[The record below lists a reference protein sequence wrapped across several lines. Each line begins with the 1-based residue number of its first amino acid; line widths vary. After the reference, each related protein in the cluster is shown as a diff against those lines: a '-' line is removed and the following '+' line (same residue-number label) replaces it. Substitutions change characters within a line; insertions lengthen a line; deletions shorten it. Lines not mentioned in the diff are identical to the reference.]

1 VGRPAEDNRRFVHEV
16 LWVLRSGMCWQDM
29 QERHGKYK
37 TTHKRF
43 THWASAGVWDRVL
56 ADLLKDRENR
66 YVMIDS
72 NVVRE
77 HQQAATARK
86 KGSGERS
93 GRSRGGLTTK
103 IHLLADEPRL
113 PIGFVLTDS

>member
-1 VGRPAEDNRRFVHEV
+1 VGSALGHV
-16 LWVLRSGMCWQDM
+16 LAGHAGTVRQVQDDA
-29 QERHGKYK
+29 QALYSL
-37 TTHKRF
+37 
-43 THWASAGVWDRVL
+43 ASAGVWDRVL

-72 NVVRE
+72 NGVRE

-103 IHLLADEPRL
+103 IHLLADEPGL
-113 PIGFVLTDS
+113 PIGFVLTDG